1 MELYTH
7 TDSEAQWACH
17 VTPPYQECDVPR
29 PVLIGS
35 ESILSPPDQ
44 QTDSAR
50 ASSSLPVPVESGA
63 APAPVARGPVCFRR
77 LPPSCRRFAGVNFGG
92 ASS

>member
-1 MELYTH
+1 MELHTH
-7 TDSEAQWACH
+7 RSMSRNATLPRVRC
-17 VTPPYQECDVPR
+17 PR
-29 PVLIGS
+29 PVLIAGGS